1 MSEQTISDKVS
12 GVAEEILKDLTG
24 KGEVRKRE
32 VMDNIIAFMSAAGGA
47 GASTL
52 AANVATAIRQK
63 NLSVLVIDMNILY
76 PMQQNYLGVKQEIS
90 KPDLVSFLTGHNTI
104 GESIAY
110 ANDMGVLVSNNRN
123 VVDCINCDCRQASDN
138 LERGLERMSE
148 LFDVVVIDATRDLLS
163 DINNTAL
170 YKADTIYNIWDEN
183 VECVAGYDRLL
194 RGFSMTGISTRKI
207 RVVMNKR
214 TSVYYP
220 KYIFKDIDKEP
231 VVVLPFDISVIES
244 GLRGAVFV
252 KDGSSMSYNGIQFG
266 KRLNKL
272 TDNLL
277 EYGGYKGDKA
287 YKKKDKHTKQAK
299 AGNDEFIGDGNNI
312 NDIDTDNQH
321 TQSKLSSKKSKQKQ
335 DEQADV
341 SKPSRRD
348 KKAEKQAAKEAKLEA
363 KRLEQEEKQAAKESA
378 KQAKLEAKSAKKNK
392 SK

>member
-1 MSEQTISDKVS
+1 MADKASKVVD
-12 GVAEEILKDLTG
+12 GILKDLTG
-24 KGEVRKRE
+24 KGEVHKRE

-52 AANVATAIRQK
+52 VANVATAIRQK

-76 PMQQNYLGVKQEIS
+76 PIQQNYLGVKQEIS
-90 KPDLVSFLTGHNTI
+90 KPDLVSFLTGHNSI

-123 VVDCINCDCRQASDN
+123 VVDSINCDCKQASDN
-138 LERGLERMSE
+138 LEHGLERMSE
-148 LFDVVVIDATRDLLS
+148 LFDVVVIDVTRDLLS

-170 YKADTIYNIWDEN
+170 YKADTIYNVWDEN

-214 TSVYYP
+214 TSIFYP

-231 VVVLPFDISVIES
+231 VITLPFDTSIIEC
-244 GLRGAVFV
+244 GLRGAVYI

-272 TDNLL
+272 TDDIL

-287 YKKKDKHTKQAK
+287 YKKKDKNPMNKGKATKEKEESGFISDDIQENDSNISQQAP
-299 AGNDEFIGDGNNI
+299 NN
-312 NDIDTDNQH
+312 
-321 TQSKLSSKKSKQKQ
+321 
-335 DEQADV
+335 
-341 SKPSRRD
+341 D
-348 KKAEKQAAKEAKLEA
+348 KKQSVKNTKADKKEA
-363 KRLEQEEKQAAKESA
+363 KRLAQEEKQAAKNAA
-378 KQAKLEAKSAKKNK
+378 KQAKAEAKAAKAQAKA
-392 SK
+392 SKKK